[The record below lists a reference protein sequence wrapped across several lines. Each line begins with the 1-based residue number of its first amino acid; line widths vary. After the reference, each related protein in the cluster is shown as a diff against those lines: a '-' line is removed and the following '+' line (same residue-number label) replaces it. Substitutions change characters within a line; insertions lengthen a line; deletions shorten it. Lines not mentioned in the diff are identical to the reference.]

1 MISPSV
7 NWLWHNS
14 SNLFKSHQFY
24 TDLVVCVCGFCVSVF
39 SSMQSEH
46 VSVCRST
53 TRVGYRTLPS
63 QGFSRYSW
71 YSQPPP
77 SFPPFQA
84 SGNQESV
91 LHLHNFVI
99 SRKLYK
105 DFPGGSVAKT
115 PPSSAGGVG
124 LIPGWGTKIPHP
136 TGCSQTFFFLI
147 NK

>member
-1 MISPSV
+1 MTLTQLIQLIQISPVLHRLSCV
-7 NWLWHNS
+7 CV
-14 SNLFKSHQFY
+14 
-24 TDLVVCVCGFCVSVF
+24 LVVFVSLCLVPCNLNMCPF
-39 SSMQSEH
+39 VGAPLEL
-46 VSVCRST
+46 
-53 TRVGYRTLPS
+53 GYRTVPS
-63 QGFSRYSW
+63 QGFSRYSL

-84 SGNQESV
+84 SGNQKSV

-105 DFPGGSVAKT
+105 DFPAGSVAKT

-136 TGCSQTFFFLI
+136 TGCSQTYFF
-147 NK
+147 K